1 MNFAKDFAW
10 GVATAAYQIEGGAYA
25 GDKGLNVWDVG
36 SATKGRIFEG
46 HTGDTACDHYRR
58 FREDVA
64 LMKKFG
70 IKHYRLSVNWARLIP
85 AGTGKVSEEGKRFYL
100 ALLDEMKRA
109 GIKPWI
115 TLFHWDYPY
124 ALYLKGGWLNGDSP
138 AWFEEYAAVCAEL
151 FGGYTDRIILINE
164 PQCFIG
170 LGHYSG
176 VHAPFLKLPA
186 SEAMRAAHNVL
197 LACGRAERRVR
208 AICGDSVKIG
218 TAQAYWPAIPLREED
233 YELAERETFACRED
247 FGSAAIW
254 LDTALSG
261 KYPEDYAAWQKRE
274 GFTYPASDMEIIRC
288 RYDFCGLNTYS
299 GNYVTAGDGK
309 TDFLTPKPSVPKTD
323 MRWNV
328 YPDSMYYG
336 AKFIFDRY
344 RLPVVYTEN
353 GVALTE
359 WKTAEGEI
367 PDDMRIEYTK
377 RYLRSLHRAAQEITV
392 EGYFHW
398 SFIDNFEWAEGFS
411 KKFGLIYCDP
421 ETGERIPKKSAFW
434 YQKVIESNGEEI
446 FK

>member
-1 MNFAKDFAW
+1 MSFAKDFAW

-170 LGHYSG
+170 LGHY
-176 VHAPFLKLPA
+176 
-186 SEAMRAAHNVL
+186 
-197 LACGRAERRVR
+197 
-208 AICGDSVKIG
+208 
-218 TAQAYWPAIPLREED
+218 
-233 YELAERETFACRED
+233 
-247 FGSAAIW
+247 
-254 LDTALSG
+254 
-261 KYPEDYAAWQKRE
+261 
-274 GFTYPASDMEIIRC
+274 
-288 RYDFCGLNTYS
+288 
-299 GNYVTAGDGK
+299 
-309 TDFLTPKPSVPKTD
+309 
-323 MRWNV
+323 
-328 YPDSMYYG
+328 
-336 AKFIFDRY
+336 
-344 RLPVVYTEN
+344 
-353 GVALTE
+353 
-359 WKTAEGEI
+359 
-367 PDDMRIEYTK
+367 
-377 RYLRSLHRAAQEITV
+377 
-392 EGYFHW
+392 
-398 SFIDNFEWAEGFS
+398 
-411 KKFGLIYCDP
+411 
-421 ETGERIPKKSAFW
+421 
-434 YQKVIESNGEEI
+434 
-446 FK
+446 